1 MQFIVCVI
9 EHSSG
14 NMKRKKNPKH
24 FLFAAVLC
32 TGTKDTAV
40 NPHIHWKIT
49 AVSQTILLQ
58 ESAT

>member
-1 MQFIVCVI
+1 MWFIVCHRTQQQQH
-9 EHSSG
+9 E
-14 NMKRKKNPKH
+14 KEKNPKH

-40 NPHIHWKIT
+40 SPHIHWNIT

-58 ESAT
+58 ESAN